1 MNPMYEF
8 TDSEIGL
15 LDMALQTIADRI
27 EMAMEHGATPP
38 DGLVEALKSTNEKL
52 NQVIEKRCND
62 FNEFQE
68 IVKDSLSDVE
78 EVSSKIVS
86 NPDLPLNEYN

>member
-15 LDMALQTIADRI
+15 LDMALQVIADRI
-27 EMAMEHGATPP
+27 EMAREH
-38 DGLVEALKSTNEKL
+38 EA
-52 NQVIEKRCND
+52 
-62 FNEFQE
+62 
-68 IVKDSLSDVE
+68 
-78 EVSSKIVS
+78 VSSKIVS